1 MTNGEPV
8 SSAHFNPYDPPSN
21 PLELFDSWFKQA
33 ELEEP
38 SNHNA
43 MTVATVDA
51 DGRPS
56 ARIIL
61 LKGFDD
67 GGFTFYTNTLSR
79 KGGALAANPVAAL
92 CFYWKS
98 SDRQIRVE
106 GAIIPVTDAEADAYF
121 ASRPRGS
128 RIGAWASQ
136 QSQPLAQRQI
146 LETRVTEFEAKYP
159 GEQVDRPPH
168 WSGYRLVPDRIEFWN
183 QGEFRLH
190 DRLLYTRADPNGAW
204 ATEVLYP

>member
-1 MTNGEPV
+1 M
-8 SSAHFNPYDPPSN
+8 
-21 PLELFDSWFKQA
+21 
-33 ELEEP
+33 EEP

-61 LKGFDD
+61 LKGFDES
-67 GGFTFYTNTLSR
+67 GFTFFTNTLSR
-79 KGGALAANPVAAL
+79 KGDALAANPMAAF

-98 SDRQIRVE
+98 SDRQVRLE
-106 GAIIPVTDAEADAYF
+106 GAIEPVSDAEADAYF

-136 QSQPLAQRQI
+136 QSQPLVQRQI
-146 LETRVTEFEAKYP
+146 LETRVAEFEAQYP

-190 DRLLYTRADPNGAW
+190 DRLVYSRTAPQAPW